1 MEDSVRQRIK
11 EVLKYK
17 NTSMTAFANGDASLQ
32 LRLSRQLNKGVSISL
47 DTILVILDRYPEIS
61 AEWLLRGNGDML
73 EERNMEK
80 AVGGLMADLAEL
92 HTKYM
97 VLQEMYQD
105 LASKVKK

>member
-17 NTSMTAFANGDASLQ
+17 NISMTAFANGDASLQ

-47 DTILVILDRYPEIS
+47 DTILVILDRYPEVS
-61 AEWLLRGNGDML
+61 AEWLLRGRGDML
-73 EERNMEK
+73 EERNMEN

-105 LASKVKK
+105 LVLKSKK